1 MAFTPITVTG
11 TYMLP
16 GGAPASG
23 SVSYASGSVSF
34 TPTAEMRD
42 PATSMIVSTQETT
55 VMLDEFGS
63 FSISLFATNDIGVVP
78 NGVTYEVNERLNETS
93 WNKYFISID
102 KESPDGIF
110 DLASVIPNEQP
121 VTTYNYATKEYVDY
135 LSANLPFIPTSEIS
149 ATTVQTAIEQVRE
162 LSRYVHNQP
171 TASTNWVITHNLKMY
186 PSVTIVDSG
195 GTHVMGEVTYN
206 TLNTALVEFTSP
218 FSGKAYL
225 S

>member
-11 TYMLP
+11 TYLLP
-16 GGAPASG
+16 GGLPASG
-23 SVSYASGSVSF
+23 SITF
-34 TPTAEMRD
+34 QPTAEMRD
-42 PATSMIVSTQETT
+42 PDTNTIVSTQEIK
-55 VMLDEFGS
+55 VGLDEFGS
-63 FSISLFATNDIGVVP
+63 FSTTLFATNDVGIVP
-78 NGVTYEVNERLNETS
+78 NGVTYEVNERLNETG

-110 DLASVIPNEQP
+110 DLADVIPNEQP
-121 VTTYNYATKEYVDY
+121 ITTYNYATKEYVDTH
-135 LSANLPFIPTSEIS
+135 SGGQAPFIATEEIT
-149 ATTVQTAIEQVRE
+149 ATTIQGAIEQVRE

-171 TASTNWVITHNLKMY
+171 TASTNWAITHNLKMY
-186 PSVTIVDSG
+186 PSVTVVDSS

-206 TLNTALVEFTSP
+206 TLNTATVAFTSP